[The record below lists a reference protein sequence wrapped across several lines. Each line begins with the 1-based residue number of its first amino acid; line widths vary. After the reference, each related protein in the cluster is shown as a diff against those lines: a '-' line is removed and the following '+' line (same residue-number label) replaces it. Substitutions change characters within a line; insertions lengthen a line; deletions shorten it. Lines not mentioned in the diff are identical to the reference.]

1 MTAATETGRLQILVI
16 EDESKVAR
24 IVSRALEAVGYQV
37 TAVASGTRGMKL
49 ARTGMFALVILDLIL
64 PDVSGI
70 SLLDTLQALIPD
82 QEIIV
87 LTALAD
93 PNAKVHC
100 LEHGASDY
108 VTTPFDPAE
117 LVARV
122 RLRLRE
128 RAKVDEKRHIRR
140 GQYTLDLQKRI
151 FHIGDRATI
160 LATREVDLLEY
171 LMAKAG
177 EACTREELRNHIWG
191 ETSNMHTNVVDVCVS
206 RLRHKLDDDCL
217 QTVRNVGYLFVD

>member
-1 MTAATETGRLQILVI
+1 
-16 EDESKVAR
+16 
-24 IVSRALEAVGYQV
+24 
-37 TAVASGTRGMKL
+37 MKL
-49 ARTGMFALVILDLIL
+49 ARTGIFALVILDLIL

-70 SLLDTLQALIPD
+70 SLLDTLKALLPD
-82 QEIIV
+82 QEVII

-128 RAKVDEKRHIRR
+128 RARIDEKRHIRR
-140 GQYTLDLQKRI
+140 GNYTLDLQKRV
-151 FHIGDRATI
+151 FHIGDVPML
-160 LATREVDLLEY
+160 LATREADLLAY
-171 LMAKAG
+171 LMTRAG
-177 EACTREELRNHIWG
+177 EACSREEIRNQIWG
-191 ETSNMHTNVVDVCVS
+191 GSPNLETNVVDVCVS
-206 RLRHKLDDDCL
+206 RLRQKLGDDDCL